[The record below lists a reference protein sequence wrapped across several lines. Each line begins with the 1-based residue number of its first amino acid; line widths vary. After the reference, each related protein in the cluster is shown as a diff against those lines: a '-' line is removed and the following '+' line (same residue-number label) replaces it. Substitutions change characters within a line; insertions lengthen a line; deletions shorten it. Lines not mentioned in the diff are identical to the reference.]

1 MPGYAGRRA
10 GGGGGDSFAS
20 GLIYGLLTEADLV
33 RSLNLGA
40 AHGALA
46 MPTVGDISMAT
57 STRSSIWVAGQG
69 TFGLLGR
76 VHTRASTD
84 RCWSHHRSDAASA
97 IWESLRATRS
107 SAPSRLCW

>member
-1 MPGYAGRRA
+1 M
-10 GGGGGDSFAS
+10 
-20 GLIYGLLTEADLV
+20 

-69 TFGLLGR
+69 TFGLLGAGAHSREHGQVLVASSFRRRLSHLGELACHALVCPIEAVLVVHSHGRGR
-76 VHTRASTD
+76 VAEAS
-84 RCWSHHRSDAASA
+84 SMPLA
-97 IWESLRATRS
+97 
-107 SAPSRLCW
+107 